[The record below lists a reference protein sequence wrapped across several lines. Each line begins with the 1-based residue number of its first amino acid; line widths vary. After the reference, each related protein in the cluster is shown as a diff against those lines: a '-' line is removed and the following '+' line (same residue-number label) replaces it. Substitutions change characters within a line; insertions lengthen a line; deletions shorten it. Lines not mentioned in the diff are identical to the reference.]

1 MKPLDAPRTV
11 AQVVSDWIWSF
22 HPRTVPSMQRG
33 NYTRELVSWAFLPM
47 MLGAVEGGTMS
58 ILVKKAWTDVE
69 GVSPVALDFAVA
81 FVAAA
86 PNFANLT
93 SFVWGSLSRGRDK
106 VRFISRIQL
115 ATCVF
120 VAAVAAMPLSLW
132 GLVGTCLLVLAAR
145 VTWTGVIT
153 ARAAVW
159 RQNYPKANR
168 ASIAGRMATVQSV
181 VLAAAGW
188 LVGAAMDF
196 SAQSFHVVF
205 PVLALI
211 GVYGNSI
218 FRKVRVRGGRRLV
231 RAERAQGAV
240 RRVSANPVAT
250 AAMTRDALAQNL
262 DVLRDDPE
270 YRRFMTWMFIFGL
283 GNLMIGAPQ
292 AIVLEDTLKVSYL
305 RGILATTV
313 IPLVVMPL
321 AIPMWAR
328 LLDRMHIVEFRR
340 IHGWSFVAAA
350 GLLFVATLGE
360 QLWMFYVAA
369 VALGIGFGGGTLA
382 WNLGHQDFATP
393 ETDALYMS
401 VHVTL
406 NGLRGVIAPFLAV
419 ALYSWL
425 ASLDLS
431 AWVFFACFVVN
442 VIGVVG
448 FEMHW
453 RALRR
458 RAATATARGAADAGP
473 ALAPA
478 SVPGTAPDEAGMPA
492 ATSHAATRRG

>member
-1 MKPLDAPRTV
+1 MKAFDAPRSI
-11 AQVVSDWIWSF
+11 AQLVSDWIWSF
-22 HPRTVPSMQRG
+22 HPRNVPVMQRA
-33 NYTRELVSWAFLPM
+33 NYTRELVSWAFLPI

-58 ILVKKAWTDVE
+58 ILVKKAWSGVD

-81 FVAAA
+81 LVAAA

-93 SFVWGSLSRGRDK
+93 SFIWGSLSRGRDK
-106 VRFISRIQL
+106 VRFISRIQI
-115 ATCVF
+115 ATCLC
-120 VAAVAAMPLSLW
+120 VAGVALMPITLW
-132 GLVGTCLLVLAAR
+132 GLVGTCILVLLAR
-145 VTWTGVIT
+145 TTWTGVIT

-181 VLAAAGW
+181 MLAAAGW
-188 LVGAAMDF
+188 VVGAAMDF

-205 PVLALI
+205 PVLALV
-211 GVYGNSI
+211 GVYGNSV
-218 FRKVRVRGGRRLV
+218 FRRVRIRGGKGLV
-231 RAERAQGAV
+231 KAERAQG
-240 RRVSANPVAT
+240 RMGRVSANPLAT
-250 AAMTRDALAQNL
+250 AAMTRDALTQNL
-262 DVLRDDPE
+262 DVLRDDKD
-270 YRRFMTWMFIFGL
+270 YRRFMTWMFIFGM

-313 IPLVVMPL
+313 IPLIVMPL
-321 AIPMWAR
+321 AIPMWAK
-328 LLDRMHIVEFRR
+328 LLERMHIVQFRR
-340 IHGWSFVAAA
+340 IHGWSFVAATA
-350 GLLFVATLGE
+350 LLFAATLSE

-425 ASLDLS
+425 APQGLS
-431 AWVFFACFVVN
+431 AWVFFVCFVIN
-442 VIGVVG
+442 VIGVLG
-448 FEMHW
+448 FEFHW
-453 RALRR
+453 RSLKR
-458 RAATATARGAADAGP
+458 RAKAG
-473 ALAPA
+473 
-478 SVPGTAPDEAGMPA
+478 TFAGLR
-492 ATSHAATRRG
+492 T

>member
-1 MKPLDAPRTV
+1 MKALHAPRTI

-22 HPRTVPSMQRG
+22 HPRTVPAMQRG

-47 MLGAVEGGTMS
+47 MLGAIEGGTMS
-58 ILVKKAWTDVE
+58 VLVKKAWTGVD
-69 GVSPVALDFAVA
+69 GVSPMALDFAVA

-106 VRFISRIQL
+106 VRFISRIQV
-115 ATCVF
+115 ATCLC
-120 VAAVAAMPLSLW
+120 VAAVALMPLTTW
-132 GLVGTCLLVLAAR
+132 GLIGTCLLVLLAR
-145 VTWTGVIT
+145 TTWTGVIT

-168 ASIAGRMATVQSV
+168 ASIAGRMTTVQSLM
-181 VLAAAGW
+181 LALAGW
-188 LVGAAMDF
+188 IVGAAMDF
-196 SAQSFHVVF
+196 NPGSFHVVF
-205 PVLALI
+205 PVLALV
-211 GVYGNSI
+211 GLYGNSI
-218 FRKVRVRGGRRLV
+218 FRKVRVRGGGRLV
-231 RAERAQGAV
+231 RAERAQGGMG
-240 RRVSANPVAT
+240 RVSANPLAT
-250 AAMTRDALAQNL
+250 AAMTRDALAQNI
-262 DVLRDDPE
+262 DVLRDDAE
-270 YRRFMTWMFIFGL
+270 YRRFMVWMFIFGL

-305 RGILATTV
+305 KGILATTV

-340 IHGWSFVAAA
+340 VHGWSFVLAAA
-350 GLLFVATLGE
+350 LLFAATLSA

-369 VALGIGFGGGTLA
+369 VALGVGFGGGALA

-406 NGLRGVIAPFLAV
+406 NGLRGVIAPFIAV
-419 ALYSWL
+419 ALYAWL
-425 ASLDLS
+425 AAMDLA
-431 AWVFFACFVVN
+431 AWVFFICFVVN
-442 VIGVVG
+442 TIGVLG
-448 FEMHW
+448 FELHW
-453 RALRR
+453 RAMRR
-458 RAATATARGAADAGP
+458 RRLQAGAAGASGATGEAAATGAAGESAAQP
-473 ALAPA
+473 EAVAR
-478 SVPGTAPDEAGMPA
+478 PG
-492 ATSHAATRRG
+492 RG